1 VTLALKAIWAQS
13 TGRVIGADGGIPW
26 DVPEDLAYFK
36 RVTGA
41 SPVVMGRRTWESLP
55 PRSRPLPGRQNIVVS
70 RDRALHGPG
79 AVVVE
84 SLDAALLTCAS
95 YSSSEAWVIG
105 GGALYA
111 SAMNHV
117 TEVRLTEIDLVVDGD
132 VVAPELGADWEP
144 AVIGDADGR
153 WHWSRTGVRYR
164 MLAYRRRSGGLAPA
178 GHRVGMA

>member
-13 TGRVIGADGGIPW
+13 TGGVIGADGRIPW

-70 RDRALHGPG
+70 RDNALHTPG

-84 SLDAALLTCAS
+84 SLGAAVLLGAS
-95 YSSSEAWVIG
+95 FSSSETWVIG

-111 SAMNHV
+111 SAMEHV
-117 TEVRLTEIDLVVDGD
+117 DEVRLTEVDLVVDGD
-132 VVAPELGADWEP
+132 VRAPELGADWKR
-144 AVIGDADGR
+144 VVTGDADGR
-153 WHWSRTGVRYR
+153 WHRSRTGVRYR
-164 MLAYRRRSGGLAPA
+164 MLAYRRMSGGLA
-178 GHRVGMA
+178 GHRAETA